1 LWHVI
6 LGNLEHNLLNEGF
19 VSILLSNWLTNI
31 RSEQRIIEC
40 ESKSYPTHEVSYGL
54 LSSSTIYN
62 GPSTERLE
70 KQINSKVKQ
79 IECCQKSGSVAKWYG
94 ERKLKYVIR
103 EPGNVESQ
111 FSEWDLD

>member
-1 LWHVI
+1 MI

-19 VSILLSNWLTNI
+19 VSILLSNLINKYAK
-31 RSEQRIIEC
+31 SEQRIIEC
-40 ESKSYPTHEVSYGL
+40 EFKSYPTHEVSKAYGL

-79 IECCQKSGSVAKWYG
+79 IECCQKSGSVAK
-94 ERKLKYVIR
+94 
-103 EPGNVESQ
+103 
-111 FSEWDLD
+111 